1 MVSKWQTKETMKS
14 HLVPNWKKKMKIED
28 QQDRVENH
36 MPVAYVNNK

>member
-28 QQDRVENH
+28 QQDRVEE
-36 MPVAYVNNK
+36 MSVAYLKNK